1 MICFVGTSFAPTHLK
16 AAAIKRGLQITDN
29 LENASLVFVSEDTPT
44 NEKGERDLDYIREL
58 TLKTWDDTACP
69 LVLTSQVPPGFTRS
83 LQIPIYHMAETLRVT
98 QDTEERAFA
107 PEQIIMGC
115 EHPNKPLPPIL
126 IDYIA
131 SFYCPLSM
139 VSWET
144 AECAKIVI
152 NLMLAEQVDATN
164 RLSSWTE
171 KQGGNWDEIRVI
183 LDRDKRIG
191 KYTKPGNWRDSRH
204 LLRDWVTYS
213 KS

>member
-16 AAAIKRGLQITDN
+16 AAALKRGLILTDD
-29 LENASLVFVSEDTPT
+29 LEKAELVFVSEDTPT

-58 TLKTWDDTACP
+58 TLKTWDDSACP

-83 LQIPIYHMAETLRVT
+83 LEIPIYHMAETLRVT
-98 QDTEERAFA
+98 QDTEERALN
-107 PEQIIMGC
+107 PEQIILGC
-115 EHPNKPLPPIL
+115 EHPQQAL
-126 IDYIA
+126 
-131 SFYCPLSM
+131 PLSLLHYLNVFNAPVSL

-152 NLMLAEQVDATN
+152 NLMLAEQVEATN

-171 KQGGNWDEIRVI
+171 NQGGNWDEIRVI

-213 KS
+213 KP